1 MSALNV
7 PTELAE
13 RLSPVGQRLASD
25 IIAAEDREDRPVVT
39 RKEAARMLGIK
50 QTRLIVLEQTGAIR
64 SFLEGVSRK
73 ITTTSIYAYLLAR
86 VVATHPA
93 TGEPAKRPTPKRQG
107 RPARRRPAKR
117 ERVTSI
123 SGAKHQR
130 ELSVVKP

>member
-13 RLSPVGQRLASD
+13 GLSPVGQRLASD

-107 RPARRRPAKR
+107 AQRDGAQRNASASHRSAAPN
-117 ERVTSI
+117 I
-123 SGAKHQR
+123 SGSYR
-130 ELSVVKP
+130 S